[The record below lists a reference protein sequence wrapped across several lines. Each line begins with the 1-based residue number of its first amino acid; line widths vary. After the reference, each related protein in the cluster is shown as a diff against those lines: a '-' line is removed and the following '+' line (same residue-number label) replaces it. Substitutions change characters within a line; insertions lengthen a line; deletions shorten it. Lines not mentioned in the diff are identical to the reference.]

1 MTAEKSDQIKLRI
14 LVTAGGTREAIDDV
28 RYVSNVSTG
37 ALGCAIAEAILA
49 VREDSQVVYLCG
61 EGAIAPAERLNL
73 RVVRVGGVSS
83 LTQTLRDI
91 FDKANVDGIIHAMAV
106 SDYTVDRVTSSELL
120 AKSVE
125 DQLKNAES
133 AQREEKRSREDWI
146 HAALH
151 DGSAVTAG
159 KINSDWEDL
168 ILVMRKTPKVIA
180 LLRAL
185 NPKAVLVGFK
195 LLSGVSAEDL
205 LEAGRGILRKNRCD
219 FVFANDLREKTE
231 SGHNGYLIHQDGE
244 AERLEGRDKIANRIA
259 LRVTQEID
267 KRKRVL

>member
-1 MTAEKSDQIKLRI
+1 MIAEKSDLTTMRI

-37 ALGCAIAEAILA
+37 ALGCAIAEAFLA
-49 VREDSQVVYLCG
+49 VREDCQVVYLCG
-61 EGAIAPAERLNL
+61 EGAIAPRGQARLSVL
-73 RVVRVGGVSS
+73 RVGGVSS
-83 LTQTLRDI
+83 LTLTLRKI
-91 FDKANVDGIIHAMAV
+91 FDEANVDGIIHAMAV
-106 SDYTVDRVTSSELL
+106 SDYTIDRVTSSELL

-125 DQLKNAES
+125 GQLKNAES
-133 AQREEKRSREDWI
+133 AQREEKRSLEDWI

-151 DGSAVTAG
+151 DGSAVMAS
-159 KINSDWEDL
+159 KISSDWEDL

-185 NPKAVLVGFK
+185 NPKVVLVGFK

-205 LEAGRGILRKNRCD
+205 LDAGRGILRNNQCD

-231 SGHNGYLIHQDGE
+231 SGHNGYLIDQDEE
-244 AERLEGRDKIANRIA
+244 AERLEGRDQIAKRIA

-267 KRKRVL
+267 KRNRVL

>member
-1 MTAEKSDQIKLRI
+1 MRI

-37 ALGCAIAEAILA
+37 ALGCAIAESFLA
-49 VREDSQVVYLCG
+49 VREDCQMVYLCG
-61 EGAIAPAERLNL
+61 EGAIVPTERLNL
-73 RVVRVGGVSS
+73 RVVRVGDVSS
-83 LTQTLRDI
+83 LTLTLREI
-91 FDKANVDGIIHAMAV
+91 FDEANVDGIIHAMAV
-106 SDYTVDRVTSSELL
+106 SDYTIDRVTSSELL

-125 DQLKNAES
+125 DRLQSAES
-133 AQREEKRSREDWI
+133 AQREEKRSLKDWI

-151 DGSAVTAG
+151 DGMAVTAG
-159 KINSDWEDL
+159 KISSDWEDL
-168 ILVMRKTPKVIA
+168 ILVMRRTPKVIA

-185 NPKAVLVGFK
+185 NSKAVLVGFK

-205 LEAGRGILRKNRCD
+205 LDAGRGILRKNQCD

-244 AERLEGRDKIANRIA
+244 VELLEGREQIAKRIA
-259 LRVTQEID
+259 LCVTQEID